1 MLTVIH
7 EMNEEPPLDT
17 ASSSSPSRTRNDE
30 NVNRSSVSTIA
41 VQTKLEV
48 RIERASQ
55 TSLLQYRETSQQ
67 TSNNLRVKDSL
78 TGRQARS
85 PIDWLEDPELDTVAT
100 QIQAGVRGMKARE
113 TMQKE
118 EREINAVILKKNK
131 EIEENLGIDLN
142 DPEIIRATT
151 KIQAGFRGF
160 HARMLTKRPLT
171 PAIFIHKPEESKSVS
186 EDSEYS
192 YTYTYEDEDEDD
204 LEDDLEFSKRPLS
217 PKTAVQD
224 YPGFTIGGFT
234 ATFGLR

>member
-1 MLTVIH
+1 MLTIIP
-7 EMNEEPPLDT
+7 ESDEEPELDL
-17 ASSSSPSRTRNDE
+17 ASSGTRNVE
-30 NVNRSSVSTIA
+30 NVNMSFSTRA

-48 RIERASQ
+48 RIDRASQ

-85 PIDWLEDPELDTVAT
+85 QIDWLEDLELDTVAT
-100 QIQAGVRGMKARE
+100 QIQAGVRGMMARE

-118 EREINAVILKKNK
+118 EREINAAILKKNK
-131 EIEENLGIDLN
+131 EIEDNLGIDLN

-171 PAIFIHKPEESKSVS
+171 PAIFIHKPEDSKSVS
-186 EDSEYS
+186 EDTEYS

-204 LEDDLEFSKRPLS
+204 LEDDLECSRPPS
-217 PKTAVQD
+217 PKTAVEDFPQL
-224 YPGFTIGGFT
+224 TIGGFR